1 MKKITL
7 MMIPAITVLLSVS
20 MLSACNTVQGFGKD
34 MQQGGQ
40 ELQKAAN
47 DNKSS

>member
-1 MKKITL
+1 MKTIKAI
-7 MMIPAITVLLSVS
+7 MIPAMTILLGVS
-20 MLSACNTVQGFGKD
+20 MLSACNTVKGFGQD

-47 DNKSS
+47 DNK